1 LNTPQMMCKVCNFE
15 VKVSHPMKSK
25 IPPIHAL
32 RALDA
37 FARLGTVWEAAEDL
51 GITRSAVSHRLAM
64 LETILGFE
72 VATRSGK
79 GIALTPRGKRYAHD
93 VHKSLALLA
102 DAQEEGSS
110 KLVEGRLRIS
120 STAGF
125 ASMWLC
131 NHIASFQAEYP
142 NLSLQIV
149 TSGELD
155 EATDRAVDLFIA
167 FGEGNW
173 PKHTVQH
180 LYDVEFL
187 PMCSPGLQNMQGG
200 LHLPVDVLR
209 FPLLHLR
216 QWDDWREWLAVG
228 GIEFPPRGP
237 GITFS
242 DMMLVQRAAIAGQG
256 IMMGDK
262 VTCAG
267 ALATGQLVT
276 PFSTK
281 IKARGA
287 YYLLRSR
294 QKQPSPAVLAFTR
307 WLNALFTRI
316 GRELQG
322 GPF

>member
-1 LNTPQMMCKVCNFE
+1 L
-15 VKVSHPMKSK
+15 HPIKLQ
-25 IPPIHAL
+25 IPPMQAL
-32 RALDA
+32 RALDS
-37 FARLGTVWEAAEDL
+37 FARLGTVWEAAEEL

-64 LETILGFE
+64 LETFLGFE
-72 VATRSGK
+72 VASRSGK

-93 VHKSLALLA
+93 VHRSLALLA
-102 DAQEEGSS
+102 DAHEEGSS
-110 KLVEGRLRIS
+110 KPVEGVLRIS

-125 ASMWLC
+125 ASMWIC

-142 NLSLQIV
+142 NLTLQIF
-149 TSGELD
+149 TSGEFD
-155 EATDRAVDLFIA
+155 EANERTADLFIA

-187 PMCSPGLQNMQGG
+187 PMCSPALQNMQGG
-200 LHLPVDVLR
+200 LNRPGDVLR

-216 QWDDWREWLAVG
+216 EWDDWRQWLAAG
-228 GIEFPPRGP
+228 GVEFPRRGS

-256 IMMGDK
+256 IMMGDEI
-262 VTCAG
+262 TCAG
-267 ALATGQLVT
+267 ALAAGQLVT

-294 QKQPSPAVLAFTR
+294 QKRPNPAMLAFTR
-307 WLNALFTRI
+307 WLNALFARI
-316 GRELQG
+316 GKELKG

>member
-1 LNTPQMMCKVCNFE
+1 M
-15 VKVSHPMKSK
+15 
-25 IPPIHAL
+25 HAL
-32 RALDA
+32 QSLDA

-51 GITRSAVSHRLAM
+51 GISRSAVSHRLAM
-64 LETILGFE
+64 LESILGFE
-72 VATRSGK
+72 VASRSGK
-79 GIALTPRGKRYAHD
+79 GIALTPRGKRYARD
-93 VHKSLALLA
+93 VHTSLALLA
-102 DAQEEGSS
+102 DAHEEGSG
-110 KLVEGRLRIS
+110 KPVEGNLRIS

-149 TSGELD
+149 TSNELD

-187 PMCSPGLQNMQGG
+187 PMCSPALQNMQGG
-200 LHLPVDVLR
+200 LNQPSDVLR
-209 FPLLHLR
+209 YPLLHLR
-216 QWDDWREWLAVG
+216 EWDDWRQWLAVG
-228 GIEFPPRGP
+228 GIELPRQCAA
-237 GITFS
+237 ITFS
-242 DMMLVQRAAIAGQG
+242 DMMLVQKAAIAGQG
-256 IMMGDK
+256 IMMGDEI
-262 VTCAG
+262 TCAG
-267 ALATGQLVT
+267 ALATGQLVS

-281 IKARGA
+281 IKARGG

-294 QKQPSPAVLAFTR
+294 QKRPNPAVLAFTR
-307 WLNALFTRI
+307 WLNALFIRI
-316 GRELQG
+316 GRELKG

>member
-1 LNTPQMMCKVCNFE
+1 
-15 VKVSHPMKSK
+15 MKSH
-25 IPPIHAL
+25 IPPMHAL

-72 VATRSGK
+72 VVSRSGR
-79 GIALTPRGKRYAHD
+79 GIELTPRGKRYAHD
-93 VHKSLALLA
+93 VQRSLELLA
-102 DAQEEGSS
+102 DAHEESDVKPVEGS
-110 KLVEGRLRIS
+110 LRIS
-120 STAGF
+120 STPGF

-149 TSGELD
+149 TSRDLGA
-155 EATDRAVDLFIA
+155 ATDSTVDLFIA

-180 LYDVEFL
+180 LYDVEYL
-187 PMCSPGLQNMQGG
+187 PMCSPALQNMQGG
-200 LHLPVDVLR
+200 LNQPSDVLR
-209 FPLLHLR
+209 FPLLHLQ
-216 QWDDWREWLAVG
+216 QWDDWRQWLAVG
-228 GIEFPPRGP
+228 GVEFPRRGI

-242 DMMLVQRAAIAGQG
+242 DMMLVQKAAIAGQG
-256 IMMGDK
+256 IMMGDEI
-262 VTCAG
+262 TCAG
-267 ALATGQLVT
+267 ALAAGQLVS

-281 IKARGA
+281 IKAPGS

-294 QKQPSPAVLAFTR
+294 YKRPNPAMVAFTR
-307 WLNALFTRI
+307 WLNALFRRI
-316 GRELQG
+316 GSELKG
-322 GPF
+322 GLF

>member
-1 LNTPQMMCKVCNFE
+1 
-15 VKVSHPMKSK
+15 MKTR
-25 IPPIHAL
+25 IPPMAGL
-32 RALDA
+32 KGARRVR
-37 FARLGTVWEAAEDL
+37 ARLGTVWEAAEDL
-51 GITRSAVSHRLAM
+51 GSTRSAVSHRLAM

-79 GIALTPRGKRYAHD
+79 GIAPAPRGKRYAYD
-93 VHKSLALLA
+93 VHRSLALLA
-102 DAQEEGSS
+102 DAHEEGSS
-110 KLVEGRLRIS
+110 KPVEGSLRIS

-131 NHIASFQAEYP
+131 NYIASFQAEYP
-142 NLSLQIV
+142 SLSLQIV
-149 TSGELD
+149 TGGELD
-155 EATDRAVDLFIA
+155 ETADRAVDLFIV

-187 PMCSPGLQNMQGG
+187 PMCSPALQNMQGG
-200 LHLPVDVLR
+200 LNQPSDVLR

-216 QWDDWREWLAVG
+216 EWDDWKQWLAVG
-228 GIEFPPRGP
+228 GIELPRRGA

-242 DMMLVQRAAIAGQG
+242 DMMLVQKAAIAGQG
-256 IMMGDK
+256 IMMGDEI
-262 VTCAG
+262 TCAG
-267 ALATGQLVT
+267 ALASGQLVS

-281 IKARGA
+281 IKARGG

-294 QKQPSPAVLAFTR
+294 QRRPNPAMLAFTR
-307 WLNALFTRI
+307 WLNALFIRI
-316 GRELQG
+316 GRELRG